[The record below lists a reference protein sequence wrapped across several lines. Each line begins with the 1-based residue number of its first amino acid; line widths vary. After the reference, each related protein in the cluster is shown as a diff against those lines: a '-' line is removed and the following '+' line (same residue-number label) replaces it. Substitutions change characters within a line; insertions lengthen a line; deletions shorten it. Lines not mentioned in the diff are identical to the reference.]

1 MPQEPAPPAL
11 PDYLT
16 DPDAVLK
23 DTEVNWRYGRAPD
36 YSKTRKVFSE
46 TKQKSHEA
54 GSLPELVQNLV
65 KNWEVEASFKPTLKD
80 WRTIDHENYS
90 FAINSS
96 EPEGAEAMLK
106 VGTYNAIIAPNE
118 YYSPDYSDFASSH
131 KTFKRMMPTFAWEV
145 LEVYSGPPTVAF
157 RWRHWGV
164 MKNDYVGINNKG
176 EKVTARAHGGAI
188 DIQGVTVAT
197 VNDKVQLQSVRTWFD
212 PMDMF
217 RQIAPNGVVKK
228 ETVDKN
234 MAPAD
239 VVDSTESGAATPTT
253 KPSTASVTE
262 VLEAMGLGDAAAA
275 GCPFAAGSQKDGE
288 TKLSEG
294 HPPVKVEEKMEKVV
308 SESRTKND
316 TIKTELDP
324 EQHGKFDSEVA
335 DTPYM
340 PGGFR

>member
-1 MPQEPAPPAL
+1 MAAADVQQMPTQEPAPPAL

-23 DTEVNWRYGRAPD
+23 DTEVKWRYGRAPD
-36 YSKTRKVFSE
+36 YSKTRQVFSE
-46 TKQKSHEA
+46 TKEMSHEA

-65 KNWEVEASFKPTLKD
+65 KNWEVEASFKPVISD

-90 FAINSS
+90 FAINGSK
-96 EPEGAEAMLK
+96 PEGAEAMLK

-145 LEVYSGPPTVAF
+145 LEVYSGPPTVSF
-157 RWRHWGV
+157 RWRHWGT

-176 EKVTARAHGGAI
+176 EKVTAKAHGGSI
-188 DIQGVTVAT
+188 DVQGVTVAT

-239 VVDSTESGAATPTT
+239 VVDGTSSDAATP
-253 KPSTASVTE
+253 
-262 VLEAMGLGDAAAA
+262 
-275 GCPFAAGSQKDGE
+275 DGE
-288 TKLSEG
+288 AKLPEG
-294 HPPVKVEEKMEKVV
+294 HPPIEEKIEQVV
-308 SESRTKND
+308 AESRND
-316 TIKTELDP
+316 DGVLKTALDP
-324 EQHGKFDSEVA
+324 EQHGKFDQEVA
-335 DTPYM
+335 EHPFM